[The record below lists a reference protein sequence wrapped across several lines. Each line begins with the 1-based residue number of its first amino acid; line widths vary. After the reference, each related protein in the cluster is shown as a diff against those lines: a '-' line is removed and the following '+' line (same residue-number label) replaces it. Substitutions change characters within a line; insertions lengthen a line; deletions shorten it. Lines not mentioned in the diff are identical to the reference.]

1 MIKNLRIE
9 KFSNFDFLN
18 IEKNET
24 WVFRTDKKNKF
35 NVKVKYGKK
44 LDFISLK
51 NESEDAE
58 KEYAKHLKRK
68 AKHYENK
75 SNYKLQRICPICGSK
90 KNEISLT
97 IFKINYLN
105 CKNCK
110 HIFAEKILTEKFI
123 NSYYTQSKKLSS
135 VYIDKRKDN
144 FRIQNI
150 VKPKFDWIN
159 QIYLSEEKKK
169 IKSILDIGAGAGHFL
184 YYAKKKM

>member
-1 MIKNLRIE
+1 M
-9 KFSNFDFLN
+9 
-18 IEKNET
+18 
-24 WVFRTDKKNKF
+24 
-35 NVKVKYGKK
+35 
-44 LDFISLK
+44 
-51 NESEDAE
+51 
-58 KEYAKHLKRK
+58 
-68 AKHYENK
+68 
-75 SNYKLQRICPICGSK
+75 QRSCPICGSKK

-169 IKSILDIGAGAGHFL
+169 KLNQFLILVLEQDIFFIMQ
-184 YYAKKKM
+184 KKKKCKSGGF